1 MQLMPITAQRMGIDE
16 TASPV
21 EQIKAGTELIKW
33 LEERFENIEDRSER
47 IKFVLAAYNVGLGHV
62 IDARSLAEK
71 DGKNPDLWDES
82 VDMYLLK
89 KSDPDFYNDPVVKY
103 GYCRGV
109 ETYNYVSQI
118 LNRYEHYKNIIK
130 D

>member
-1 MQLMPITAQRMGIDE
+1 MLNSSNSHFYLQNLLEYHHLPYWQFHKAHRLARERKEQCKYLVINQLN
-16 TASPV
+16 
-21 EQIKAGTELIKW
+21 QIYGK
-33 LEERFENIEDRSER
+33 R
-47 IKFVLAAYNVGLGHV
+47 
-62 IDARSLAEK
+62 K
-71 DGKNPDLWDES
+71 DGKNPDVWDGS
-82 VDMYLLK
+82 VDVYLLK

-118 LNRYEHYKNIIK
+118 LDRYEHYKNILK